1 MKKLMML
8 FIVVVL
14 YACSEDIERRTLE
27 DARLYAENYA
37 GFDTLHFVVEANC
50 DYQYFFEYQPMRN
63 GGFYAYG
70 TYQDQPHLLIIPK
83 YASDEV
89 REAEWP
95 IHYTVAEAVELL
107 NVAYGET
114 LLDEKEM
121 YQSVFLELNTNVL
134 KDHSDAH
141 MDMAF
146 FILIPVDDTH
156 YIAFQRDDDL
166 VIYHEDDGFFT
177 SSHLYN

>member
-1 MKKLMML
+1 MKKLLLIIMIL
-8 FIVVVL
+8 FL

-27 DARLYAENYA
+27 DARLYAQNYE

-70 TYQDQPHLLIIPK
+70 TDQDQPHLLIIPK
-83 YASDEV
+83 YARDEV
-89 REAEWP
+89 KAVPWP
-95 IHYTVAEAVELL
+95 LNYTVAQAVELL
-107 NVAYGET
+107 NTASGET
-114 LLDEKEM
+114 LVDEEVM
-121 YQSVFLELNTNVL
+121 YQTVYLELNTNVL

-146 FILIPVDDTH
+146 FILIPVEDTH
-156 YIAFQRDDDL
+156 YIAFQRDDVL

-177 SSHLYN
+177 SSHLLN